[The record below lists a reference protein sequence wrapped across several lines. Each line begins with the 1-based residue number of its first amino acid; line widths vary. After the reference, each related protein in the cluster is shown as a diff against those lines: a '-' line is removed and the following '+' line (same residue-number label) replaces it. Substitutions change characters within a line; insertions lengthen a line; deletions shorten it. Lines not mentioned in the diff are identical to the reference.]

1 MKALLTTTAILEG
14 VTGLI
19 LTVAPSFLVSV
30 LLGVAIRDPAA
41 ILLGR
46 LSGAALISIAV
57 ACWLSR
63 NDTLPSVMVKAMV
76 VYNIAATSLL
86 AYAGLAARLSGPGL
100 WPVVLLHAGMAAWC
114 ISALW
119 RSQ

>member
-14 VTGLI
+14 ATGLVLI
-19 LTVAPSFLVSV
+19 VAPSFLVSV
-30 LLGVAIRDPAA
+30 LFGVAIRDPAA

-46 LSGAALISIAV
+46 LAGVLLITIAV

-63 NDTLPSVMVKAMV
+63 NDARPSVMVKAMV

-86 AYAGLAARLSGPGL
+86 ARAGFADRLTGPGL
-100 WPVVLLHAGMAAWC
+100 WPVVLLHAGLTVWC

-119 RSQ
+119 KRL

>member
-1 MKALLTTTAILEG
+1 MRSLLTITAILEG
-14 VTGLI
+14 ATGVI

-46 LSGAALISIAV
+46 LAGVALIAIAV

-63 NDTLPSVMVKAMV
+63 NDSVPSVMAKAMV
-76 VYNIAATSLL
+76 VYNIAAASLL
-86 AYAGLAARLSGPGL
+86 ARAGLADRLTGPGL
-100 WPVVLLHAGMAAWC
+100 WPVVLLHAGMAVWC
-114 ISALW
+114 IWSLW
-119 RSQ
+119 KSQ

>member
-1 MKALLTTTAILEG
+1 MRSLLSVTAILEG

-19 LTVAPSFLVSV
+19 LIVAPSFLVSV

-41 ILLGR
+41 ILLGQ
-46 LSGAALISIAV
+46 LAGVALISIAV

-76 VYNIAATSLL
+76 VYNIAAASLL
-86 AYAGLAARLSGPGL
+86 ARAGLAERLNGPVL
-100 WPVVLLHAGMAAWC
+100 WPVVLLHAGLAVWC
-114 ISALW
+114 ISSLW
-119 RSQ
+119 RNQ